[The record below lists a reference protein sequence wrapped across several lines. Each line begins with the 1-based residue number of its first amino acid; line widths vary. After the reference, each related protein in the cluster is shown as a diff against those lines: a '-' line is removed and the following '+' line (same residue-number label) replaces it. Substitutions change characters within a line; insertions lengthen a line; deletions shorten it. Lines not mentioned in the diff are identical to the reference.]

1 MGRDDR
7 DGDSFTRSDAGIQ
20 TLPSRIPAMP
30 RYDGAAGPRWRARH
44 HRQEDAMAAKTRF
57 INPERLVRSPA
68 YTQVVEVVSP
78 GRTIY
83 ISGQLGTDRDGKLAA
98 GEFRAQAEQVYQNLQ
113 AALASIGAS
122 FADVV
127 KLNSY
132 LAQIAHLPILREVRA
147 RYLDPAA
154 LPASTTIAVT
164 GFARE
169 GALLEIEAVAALPSG
184 AARTRPSGAKRAA
197 RAGKLKSARRTGR

>member
-1 MGRDDR
+1 
-7 DGDSFTRSDAGIQ
+7 
-20 TLPSRIPAMP
+20 
-30 RYDGAAGPRWRARH
+30 
-44 HRQEDAMAAKTRF
+44 MAARICF
-57 INPERLVRSPA
+57 VNPEGLVRPPT
-68 YTQVVEVVSP
+68 YTQVVEVISP

-83 ISGQLGTDRDGKLAA
+83 ISGQLGTDRDGKLA
-98 GEFRAQAEQVYQNLQ
+98 GGDFRAQAEQVYQNLQ
-113 AALASIGAS
+113 AALASVGAS

-154 LPASTTIAVT
+154 LPSSTTIAVT

-169 GALLEIEAVAALPSG
+169 GALLEIEAVAVLALG
-184 AARTRPSGAKRAA
+184 AAQARPKAAKRAA

>member
-1 MGRDDR
+1 
-7 DGDSFTRSDAGIQ
+7 
-20 TLPSRIPAMP
+20 
-30 RYDGAAGPRWRARH
+30 
-44 HRQEDAMAAKTRF
+44 MAAKTRF
-57 INPERLVRSPA
+57 INPEPLVRSPA
-68 YTQVVEVVSP
+68 YTQVVEVASP

-83 ISGQLGTDRDGKLAA
+83 IAGQLGTDRDGRLA
-98 GEFRAQAEQVYQNLQ
+98 GCDFRAQAEQVYKNLQ
-113 AALASIGAS
+113 AALASVGAS

-169 GALLEIEAVAALPSG
+169 GALLEIEAVAVLALG
-184 AARTRPSGAKRAA
+184 AARARREGAKRAA

>member
-1 MGRDDR
+1 
-7 DGDSFTRSDAGIQ
+7 
-20 TLPSRIPAMP
+20 
-30 RYDGAAGPRWRARH
+30 
-44 HRQEDAMAAKTRF
+44 MAAKTRF

-68 YTQVVEVVSP
+68 YTQVVEAVSP

-83 ISGQLGTDRDGKLAA
+83 ISGQLGTDRDGKLA
-98 GEFRAQAEQVYQNLQ
+98 GGDFRAQAEQVYQNLQ
-113 AALASIGAS
+113 AALASVGAS

-184 AARTRPSGAKRAA
+184 AALPRPKGAKPAA